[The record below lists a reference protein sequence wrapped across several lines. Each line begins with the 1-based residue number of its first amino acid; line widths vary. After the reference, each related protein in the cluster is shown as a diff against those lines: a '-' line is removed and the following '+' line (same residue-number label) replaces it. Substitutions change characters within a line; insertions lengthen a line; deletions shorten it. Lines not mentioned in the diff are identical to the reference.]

1 MLPSGGNDGWS
12 RNLAAYDRT
21 CRQSTNQNTDE
32 NIVPGYPPIPQ
43 QAHVIH
49 PSFATPSHMNSAC
62 TPSHHVQCHANYPA
76 SAWRQNNSIHSQHVR
91 PITNQHS
98 THCAAQFQWTWRG
111 RRQHHR
117 IFMQLLPSHAIQ
129 RRGSRVQGCRITK
142 HHQSRRILHM
152 LVQ

>member
-1 MLPSGGNDGWS
+1 MLPSGGSDDWPH
-12 RNLAAYDRT
+12 NLAAYNRT

-43 QAHVIH
+43 QAHVIR

-98 THCAAQFQWTWRG
+98 THCAAQFPMDVAWQTQTPQNFHAVAAFSCNSMTG
-111 RRQHHR
+111 QPSAG
-117 IFMQLLPSHAIQ
+117 LPHYP
-129 RRGSRVQGCRITK
+129 TP
-142 HHQSRRILHM
+142 
-152 LVQ
+152 